1 MESRGGRGVEGG
13 LDNEPSCLFLFPGD
27 HTVKGRHR
35 VQGELFMTASAL
47 MMVMMMMVM
56 ILVMM
61 VKLVIMMILMM
72 NMTSMKRSQASV
84 DCCSRKKTFLRR
96 PLLQRQPHTLL
107 TFALQLHKFTV
118 LRIRHCSTVS
128 DCIAGLCFLLDHS
141 IEQHCTLNSSSRRR
155 GRRGRATTSSLFLVA
170 PSKFEVHAV

>member
-1 MESRGGRGVEGG
+1 MESRGDRGVEGG

-118 LRIRHCSTVS
+118 LRIAALCLTV
-128 DCIAGLCFLLDHS
+128 LQVFVFCFIIS
-141 IEQHCTLNSSSRRR
+141 LNSI
-155 GRRGRATTSSLFLVA
+155 A
-170 PSKFEVHAV
+170 P